1 MHTVGNADQA
11 SIEEKRD
18 YGVILLVGP
27 SFKFCRSLVRV
38 IEGEID
44 DIKVRYAS
52 SVAGIASAAPGTWE
66 SVQLVIV
73 DHALEQE
80 LLMHRE
86 GLRNALPSTIT
97 AVSYDETEFCA
108 ARIAHLLRCQHISSA
123 VPMNMQIDK
132 WLSAIRLMLAG
143 ENYVPVNLMKMMGDA
158 SSSERLQAAIEL
170 AEPMPRRLGKADEIT
185 PRETDVLKLLAEG
198 HQNKEI
204 AARLG
209 LSEHT
214 VKLHI
219 HHIFAKLG
227 AHNRTQAV
235 KIYFG

>member
-1 MHTVGNADQA
+1 MHTVRSAEQA
-11 SIEEKRD
+11 NGEDKSSF
-18 YGVILLVGP
+18 GVILLVGP

-38 IEGEID
+38 IEGEIE
-44 DIKVRYAS
+44 DIRVKYAS
-52 SVAGIASAAPGTWE
+52 SVAGIAHAGPAAWDE
-66 SVQLVIV
+66 VQLAIV
-73 DHALEQE
+73 DHVLLDE
-80 LLMHRE
+80 LVLHRE
-86 GLRNALPSTIT
+86 SLRSVLPSVIT
-97 AVSYDETEFCA
+97 AVSYDESEFCA
-108 ARIAHLLRCQHISSA
+108 ARIASLLRQQLINSA

-143 ENYVPVNLMKMMGDA
+143 ENYVPVNLMKMVGEA
-158 SSSERLQAAIEL
+158 SSLERLQAAISMP
-170 AEPMPRRLGKADEIT
+170 EPAIKRSGTGDDIT
-185 PRETDVLKLLAEG
+185 PRETDVLRLLAEG

>member
-1 MHTVGNADQA
+1 MHTVRSAEQA
-11 SIEEKRD
+11 NGEDKSS
-18 YGVILLVGP
+18 YGVVLLVGP
-27 SFKFCRSLVRV
+27 GFKFCRSLVRV
-38 IEGEID
+38 IEGEIE
-44 DIKVRYAS
+44 DIRVKYAS
-52 SVAGIASAAPGTWE
+52 SVAGIAEAGPAPWE
-66 SVQLVIV
+66 SVQLAII
-73 DHALEQE
+73 DHAL
-80 LLMHRE
+80 LDDFVRLRD
-86 GLRNALPSTIT
+86 GLHSALPGVII
-97 AVSYDETEFCA
+97 AISYDESEFCA
-108 ARIAHLLRCQHISSA
+108 AKIAVLLRQQLISSA

-143 ENYVPVNLMKMMGDA
+143 ENYVPVNLMKMVGEA
-158 SSSERLQAAIEL
+158 SASEKLQAAIDL
-170 AEPMPRRLGKADEIT
+170 PAQMAKRAANGDDIT
-185 PRETDVLKLLAEG
+185 PRETDVLRLLAEG

>member
-1 MHTVGNADQA
+1 MQTGENAGQA
-11 SIEEKRD
+11 SDESQNNR
-18 YGVILLVGP
+18 GVILLVGP
-27 SFKFCRSLVRV
+27 GFKYCRSLVRV
-38 IEGEID
+38 IESEIQD
-44 DIKVRYAS
+44 VSVKYAS
-52 SVAGIASAAPGTWE
+52 SASGIAQAGPAAWDA
-66 SVQLVIV
+66 VQLAIV
-73 DHALEQE
+73 DHGLIDDFM
-80 LLMHRE
+80 LHRDHFY
-86 GLRNALPSTIT
+86 RALPGAII

-108 ARIAHLLRCQHISSA
+108 ARIADLLRRQQIASA

-143 ENYVPVNLMKMMGDA
+143 ENYVPINLMKMVGEA
-158 SSSERLQAAIEL
+158 SSMDRLQAAIEL
-170 AEPMPRRLGKADEIT
+170 NGAAAKRPSSGDVIT
-185 PRETDVLKLLAEG
+185 PRETDVLRLLAEG